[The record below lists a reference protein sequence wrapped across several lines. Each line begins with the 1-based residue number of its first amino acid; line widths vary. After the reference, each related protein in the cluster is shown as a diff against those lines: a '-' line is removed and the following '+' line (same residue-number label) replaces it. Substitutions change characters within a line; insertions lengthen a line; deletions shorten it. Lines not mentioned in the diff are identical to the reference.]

1 MSLDDCR
8 VNCTEGEEV
17 MVLDE
22 SMLDLCGREMTE
34 QDLQEVEKYRL
45 VQVSYRFMSKAVG
58 I

>member
-22 SMLDLCGREMTE
+22 NMLDLCGREMTE

-45 VQVSYRFMSKAVG
+45 VLVQVSYKRLRSTS
-58 I
+58 